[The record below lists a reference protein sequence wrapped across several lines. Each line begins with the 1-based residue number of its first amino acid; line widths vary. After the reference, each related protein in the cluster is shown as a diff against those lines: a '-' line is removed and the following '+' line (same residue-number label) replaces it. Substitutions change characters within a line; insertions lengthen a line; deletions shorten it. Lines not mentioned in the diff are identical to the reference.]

1 MQNHGQVRHR
11 HMTWWR
17 PLMFEQLEL
26 SCPNFELR
34 IETNKFVFC
43 TNYFCIQNVFQFPI
57 MTINTSVLL
66 YWRAD
71 GTNQNSE
78 TTNLWNPFER
88 LTRLSVCAS
97 PSLYNSY
104 IIFSAV
110 NQPVWHCHH
119 GDCVFTDGRSPSM
132 GAPPCRNKRA
142 QRSRKQAA
150 RSLNEDP
157 SQLQLPKQM
166 TKAINTN

>member
-1 MQNHGQVRHR
+1 
-11 HMTWWR
+11 
-17 PLMFEQLEL
+17 MFEQLEP
-26 SCPNFELR
+26 SCPNVELR
-34 IETNKFVFC
+34 IETNKFRFC
-43 TNYFCIQNVFQFPI
+43 TNYFCIQIVFQFPI
-57 MTINTSVLL
+57 MRINRSVLL

-88 LTRLSVCAS
+88 LTRLSACAR

-119 GDCVFTDGRSPSM
+119 GDCVFTDGRSARM

-142 QRSRKQAA
+142 QRSRKQAFTLIQRGSKPITA
-150 RSLNEDP
+150 PQTNDKSNQY
-157 SQLQLPKQM
+157 QLVSWDEFQPD
-166 TKAINTN
+166 I